1 MRPTFGRLT
10 RALAVILVVTGLG
23 ATFVGM
29 NSGSQTTPGSAHDG
43 LILLGIGA
51 AHLIVGAGLWME
63 YLWAW
68 WAGVAL
74 TSFVVLMDLAL
85 GSVTAVWSSG
95 QHSSRP
101 SRPRQ
106 CKAGGTR

>member
-43 LILLGIGA
+43 LI
-51 AHLIVGAGLWME
+51 
-63 YLWAW
+63 
-68 WAGVAL
+68 
-74 TSFVVLMDLAL
+74 
-85 GSVTAVWSSG
+85 
-95 QHSSRP
+95 
-101 SRPRQ
+101 
-106 CKAGGTR
+106 